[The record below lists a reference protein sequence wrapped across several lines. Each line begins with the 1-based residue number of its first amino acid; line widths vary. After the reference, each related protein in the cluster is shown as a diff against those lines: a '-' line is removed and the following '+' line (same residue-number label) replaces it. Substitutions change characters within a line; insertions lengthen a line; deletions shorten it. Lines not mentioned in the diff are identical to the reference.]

1 MKIRIIL
8 AAVILALISVNSCT
22 CFCKKGEGNVI
33 SKKTELAAFSGI
45 DIDGQAQVYIEQ
57 GNIPSIEISIDSN
70 LYQYIHAEVAGNK
83 LKIYEKKCI
92 ESLTDFKVKIITNNF
107 SELLVDGS
115 VKVKS
120 DSLFKLDKLF
130 IRNDGS
136 GDIQMNIDVNDL
148 EIETNASGSVTLI
161 GRALDTELKISGAG
175 SVDAYELQTKNAVVN
190 VSDAGSGKLY
200 VTEKFEGSVSGSGN
214 IKYRGNPKKVNTN
227 ITGSGTIQSK

>member
-1 MKIRIIL
+1 L